1 MSPAQSTAKDIAAL
15 RADLSAMS
23 HDMKKLMADAFA
35 GIKRAPP
42 SASESN
48 SQSNGIDHSG
58 FGSLGT
64 DPGKPVGPAPGL
76 LQRHPVLSLSLA
88 VGLGWLCGRLLM
100 R

>member
-1 MSPAQSTAKDIAAL
+1 MTPAQSTAKDIAAL
-15 RADLSAMS
+15 RADLSAMG
-23 HDMKKLMADAFA
+23 HDMKKLMADAPT
-35 GIKRAPP
+35 GVGGKTPD
-42 SASESN
+42 ASEN
-48 SQSNGIDHSG
+48 SGHSNGIDHSG

-64 DPGKPVGPAPGL
+64 DPGKPVHATPGL